1 TRIVP
6 NRCWRSNA
14 SWPWRWGWVPT
25 GYVGGWAR
33 WICFTITV
41 LPHAGVIN
49 PASVLCAGFEPTA
62 SSIGYTIV
70 VLSATII
77 VSTVL
82 FRITLCLSLSLR
94 ESKHRANQRGR
105 YKGTCDQGAQSK
117 TIKSLHVDFI
127 LSVHRCT
134 VPNLARGYARFLA
147 ADLLTRFY
155 RNRTSRGFS
164 PRNTLITRNREGRSY
179 AAPYSSRYGFD
190 FAHHRFS
197 RD

>member
-1 TRIVP
+1 LGFAKSVCGVGVGEDTGPLLVTGPETGSMGFSLVGVDPGPGLFPTVVGGLAPVGRGGGV
-6 NRCWRSNA
+6 
-14 SWPWRWGWVPT
+14 GVPT

-62 SSIGYTIV
+62 SSIGFTIV

-77 VSTVL
+77 VSSVL

-117 TIKSLHVDFI
+117 TIKSLHVDY
-127 LSVHRCT
+127 RCT
-134 VPNLARGYARFLA
+134 VPNLARGYARPFRA
-147 ADLLTRFY
+147 PRIFGAMDS
-155 RNRTSRGFS
+155 RTARH
-164 PRNTLITRNREGRSY
+164 L
-179 AAPYSSRYGFD
+179 
-190 FAHHRFS
+190 
-197 RD
+197 